1 MAEPSTTAA
10 AGTATFTAAVIG
22 MLPGIDANAVVGAF
36 CGASL
41 FVISAKDLG
50 LFERFAYLLISF
62 AIGYLGGPAL
72 LGDTLGLE
80 HSAVSAFIAAAV
92 TVTAGLRAIEGVKT
106 LDLKAWLGGRK

>member
-1 MAEPSTTAA
+1 MAEPSTATAVA
-10 AGTATFTAAVIG
+10 TATGLAALIG
-22 MLPGIDANAVVGAF
+22 WLPGVDANAVIGAF
-36 CGASL
+36 CGATL
-41 FVISAKDLG
+41 FVISAKELG

-72 LGDTLGLE
+72 LGDMLE

>member
-1 MAEPSTTAA
+1 MAEPNTATAA
-10 AGTATFTAAVIG
+10 ATATLTAALIG
-22 MLPGIDANAVVGAF
+22 ILPGIDANAIVGAF

-50 LFERFAYLLISF
+50 VLARVAYLLISF
-62 AIGYLGGPAL
+62 CIGYLGGPAM
-72 LGDTLGLE
+72 LGSVLE
-80 HSAVSAFIAAAV
+80 HSAVAAFIMSAV

>member
-1 MAEPSTTAA
+1 MAEPNTATAA
-10 AGTATFTAAVIG
+10 ATATLTAALVG
-22 MLPGIDANAVVGAF
+22 MLPGIDANAIIGAF

-50 LFERFAYLLISF
+50 LFERLAYLLISF
-62 AIGYLGGPAL
+62 CIGYLGGPAM
-72 LGDTLGLE
+72 LGSMLE
-80 HSAVSAFIAAAV
+80 HSAVAAFIMSAV

>member
-1 MAEPSTTAA
+1 MAEPSTATAVA
-10 AGTATFTAAVIG
+10 TATGLAALIG
-22 MLPGIDANAVVGAF
+22 WLPGVDANAVIGAF
-36 CGASL
+36 CGATL
-41 FVISAKDLG
+41 FVISAKELG

-72 LGDTLGLE
+72 LGEMLE

>member
-1 MAEPSTTAA
+1 MAEPSTAAA
-10 AGTATFTAAVIG
+10 AGTATLTAAVIG
-22 MLPGIDANAVVGAF
+22 MMPGIDANAVVGAF

-72 LGDTLGLE
+72 LGDMLE
-80 HSAVSAFIAAAV
+80 QSAVSAFIAAAV

-106 LDLKAWLGGRK
+106 LDIKAWLGGRK

>member
-1 MAEPSTTAA
+1 MAEPSTAAA
-10 AGTATFTAAVIG
+10 AGTATLTAAVIG

-36 CGASL
+36 CGATL

-62 AIGYLGGPAL
+62 AIGYLGGPTL
-72 LGDTLGLE
+72 LGDMLE
-80 HSAVSAFIAAAV
+80 QSAVSAFIAAAV

-106 LDLKAWLGGRK
+106 LDIKAWLGGRK